1 MILWLLLPSLAI
13 IQTYSLEPRE
23 GHEGWA
29 LAYKKWETK
38 KSSIP
43 GIPTRLCVVLNMLQ
57 KCETR
62 DRASKINSVFK
73 KKKRERK
80 MRKGILRIR
89 GNILY
94 PRGNMEYNT
103 IQKN

>member
-1 MILWLLLPSLAI
+1 MKAGPLLTRSGKP
-13 IQTYSLEPRE
+13 
-23 GHEGWA
+23 
-29 LAYKKWETK
+29 
-38 KSSIP
+38 KSPPFLGSP
-43 GIPTRLCVVLNMLQ
+43 QDCVVLNMLQ

-62 DRASKINSVFK
+62 DRASKINSVFEK
-73 KKKRERK
+73 KKKRERERK